1 MVRGWGFD
9 YEKVKKDLYD
19 DLKDKIFSFSSDKKR
34 STAIIHLSDG
44 TVRLYCKGASEW
56 LLKDCT
62 HYKNQSGI
70 FMSIVYWS
78 FTIIITIILSTII
91 IMNIMNIK
99 EFYHCFYCHSYKHH
113 PHLYPYPHHYTKRS
127 HLQV

>member
-19 DLKDKIFSFSSDKKR
+19 DLRDKIFSFSSDKKR
-34 STAIIHLSDG
+34 STAVVHLSNG

-70 FMSIVYWS
+70 N
-78 FTIIITIILSTII
+78 ITNYTLAVPL
-91 IMNIMNIK
+91 
-99 EFYHCFYCHSYKHH
+99 F
-113 PHLYPYPHHYTKRS
+113 YPY
-127 HLQV
+127 

>member
-1 MVRGWGFD
+1 MVGNKTEGALINMVRGWGFD

-34 STAIIHLSDG
+34 STAVVHLSNG

-62 HYKNQSGI
+62 NYMNQSGI
-70 FMSIVYWS
+70 FMSIVYS
-78 FTIIITIILSTII
+78 LLSSALPLL
-91 IMNIMNIK
+91 K
-99 EFYHCFYCHSYKHH
+99 
-113 PHLYPYPHHYTKRS
+113 
-127 HLQV
+127 